1 VKIRAMTM
9 ATMKTSLAADLV
21 DGTLIQLND
30 NGAWCWFQDPR
41 MVIDRTNSTVLISSI
56 ASSQGTNGENRGG
69 DVDIVT
75 FHPDTAQ
82 TTRSFIHRG
91 LQPQDDHNAAALLIR
106 TDGRY
111 LAMYSRHNRD
121 NLSYFRISTR
131 PHDAREWKAERTFDW
146 SDAIAAAG
154 ANSHITYS
162 NLFYLP
168 AEKQTYNFSRA
179 INDDPSILISTNNG
193 DHWTYGTKLLTEK
206 KLGYVNGY
214 TKYASN
220 GTDRIDFLT
229 TEHHP
234 RDFNNSIYHGFIKDG
249 KLHRSDGS
257 VVEQN
262 LFSYPGH
269 SQTEL
274 TKVFATG
281 SIFHGEKMTHA
292 WTIAIAIDA
301 RGNPYALISARAND
315 DPENTNFQDHR
326 FFFIRYDG
334 RQWQTHQ
341 LAKAGAGLWDAEED
355 YTGLAALN
363 PANPDEVFISTT
375 IDPRDDSP
383 LSHHEIYQGTT
394 EDEGLTWAWR
404 PITQNSTV
412 ENLRPLVVAWD
423 DDHSLIAWFRGTMS
437 RSQVYDCAIVGIL
450 KRRGEQQEKIHFFP
464 PAALGKSKSGFV
476 LPAADQTGVYD
487 VYAFFWC
494 ESGCDAQLTA
504 GLAPDRMTTYRTRS
518 AQQAEPSHF
527 ASGVDIAKGNRLL
540 YRAYLGRVCV
550 RSGDPIQIIA
560 RNEDFAGAGYCKV
573 KQQ

>member
-1 VKIRAMTM
+1 MTM
-9 ATMKTSLAADLV
+9 ATMKLSLAADLV

-41 MVIDRTNSTVLISSI
+41 MVIDRTNNTVLISSI
-56 ASSQGTNGENRGG
+56 AGSQGTGGGNRGG

-82 TTRSFIHRG
+82 TTRSVLHRG
-91 LQPQDDHNAAALLIR
+91 LHPQDDHNAAALLIR
-106 TDGRY
+106 PDGRY

-121 NLSYFRISTR
+121 NLSHYRISTR
-131 PHDAREWKAERTFDW
+131 PHDATDWGTERTFDW
-146 SDAIAAAG
+146 SHAIAAAEV
-154 ANSHITYS
+154 NSHVTYS

-168 AEKQTYNFSRA
+168 AETRAYNFSRA
-179 INDDPSILISTNNG
+179 LNDDPSILVSDNQG
-193 DHWTYGTKLLTEK
+193 DDWTYSAKLLTEK

-220 GTDRIDFLT
+220 GIDRIDFLT

-234 RDFNNSIYHGFIKDG
+234 RDFNNSIYHGFIKGG
-249 KLHRSDGS
+249 KLYRSDAS

-262 LFSYPGH
+262 LFASSGH

-274 TKVFATG
+274 TKAFAAG
-281 SIFHGEKMTHA
+281 SIFAGEKMTHA
-292 WTIAIAIDA
+292 WTIAISIDA

-315 DPENTNFQDHR
+315 DPENTHFQDHR
-326 FFFIRYDG
+326 FFYIRYDG

-363 PANPDEVFISTT
+363 PTNPNEVFISTT
-375 IDPRDDSP
+375 IDPRDDSR
-383 LSHHEIYQGTT
+383 LSYHEIFQGTT
-394 EDEGLTWAWR
+394 EDEGQTWTWR

-412 ENLRPLVVAWD
+412 DNLRPLVVAWD
-423 DDHSLIAWFRGTMS
+423 RDNSLIAWFRGTMS
-437 RSQVYDCAIVGIL
+437 RSQVYDCAIVGIQQ
-450 KRRGEQQEKIHFFP
+450 RRGEQQEKLQFFP
-464 PAALGKSKSGFV
+464 SAALGKSKSGFV
-476 LPAADQTGVYD
+476 LPVADQAGVYD

-504 GLAPDRMTTYRTRS
+504 GLAPDRMATYRTRS

-540 YRAYLGRVCV
+540 YRAYLGRVRV
-550 RSGDPIQIIA
+550 RSAAPIQIIA
-560 RNEDFAGAGYCKV
+560 HAQEFAGAGYCKV
-573 KQQ
+573 KQV